1 METTSSPERDRD
13 ARTSRLVLSLANQ
26 ISELARVNRLPEG
39 THLTEQWIAG
49 ELQVSRSPIRRALAL
64 LREIGIV
71 RHVANRG
78 YFLTRPGQDLEPVD
92 DAPPEDDDEI
102 YFRVVDDFLHGRLD
116 HEFTAAGVARRF
128 AVPVR
133 TVQRTLVR
141 LEGEDLLRRKPGR
154 GWEFQG
160 ILSTTQGHEDSYR
173 FRMIVEPAA
182 LLEPGFTVDA
192 EALALQRE
200 RQEALLRGQILS
212 SSRRHLFQA
221 NAEFHETLVG
231 SANNPFLLDALRRQ
245 NRIRRL
251 IEYRYQFDRGR
262 MVAQARE
269 HLLLLDLVEA
279 GRMEEAARALRM
291 HLDRVRWI
299 KTGVG
304 AEPPILTRES
314 LARTA
319 RPQ

>member
-1 METTSSPERDRD
+1 METTSSPERDGD
-13 ARTSRLVLSLANQ
+13 VRTSPLVLSLANQ
-26 ISELARVNRLPEG
+26 ISELARVRRLPEG
-39 THLTEQWIAG
+39 THLREQWIAG

-64 LREIGIV
+64 LRDIGIV
-71 RHVANRG
+71 QHVANRG
-78 YFLTRPGQDLEPVD
+78 YFLARPGDSLEPAVQG
-92 DAPPEDDDEI
+92 PPQDEDDEI
-102 YFRVVDDFLHGRLD
+102 YFRLVDDFLHGHLD
-116 HEFTAAGVARRF
+116 NEFTAAGIARRF
-128 AVPVR
+128 AVPPH
-133 TVQRTLVR
+133 TVQRTLAR
-141 LEGEDLLRRKPGR
+141 LEGEDVIRRKPGR

-182 LLEPGFTVDA
+182 LLEPGFSVA
-192 EALALQRE
+192 HEALVRQRE

-212 SSRRHLFQA
+212 STRRHLFQA

-269 HLLLLDLVEA
+269 HLLLLELVEA
-279 GRMEEAARALRM
+279 GRLEDAARALRM

-304 AEPPILTRES
+304 TEPPILTRES
-314 LARTA
+314 LVRH
-319 RPQ
+319 PS